1 MASKKIK
8 GITIQYEGDTV
19 KLEEA
24 LKSVESKGRK
34 AKAEMSE
41 VNRALKEAP
50 DSAVLW
56 QQKQELLNKTLES
69 SKDKLKLLEDA
80 QEEIQ
85 RQFDNKSIGEDQYRA
100 FERELERAR
109 AETEKLGAEAE
120 DAGKHVEELSG
131 EAGKASGSLD
141 KMGNTAESS
150 AEGFT
155 VLKGAVAKLA
165 ADGLEKL
172 ASELKNATEQALEFE
187 GSIAKVST
195 IADDTVPIEKM
206 KDDII
211 DLSNETG
218 IAANVIADA
227 TYDAISAGQQT
238 GNAVKFVGDATKLAR
253 AGFADTGDTL
263 DLLTTI
269 LNAYHMEASDTAKVM
284 DVLIQTQNLGKTS
297 VGQLSSAMGKV
308 IPTANAYSVN
318 LEQIAA
324 GYAIMTANGVATS
337 ETTTYINSML
347 NELGKS
353 GTKTSNVLKE
363 ETGKSFKELMDEG
376 NTLADVLTIIKD
388 NADKNSL
395 SFGDLWGSAEAS
407 KAGLVLLGESADAY
421 NETLKKMESS
431 AGATDIAFEKLE
443 TKEYKLEKAQ
453 NQMRNSLIEIG
464 SVALESIVPIAEKAM
479 PYIEN
484 KLLSFN
490 KNLPAIEKT
499 VSDMLP
505 LIKGVGAAY
514 ASWKIASTALK
525 GAEAVKGLATAMK
538 TADGAQK
545 LLNSSMLANP
555 AVAVT
560 AAIVGLTVAIGAL
573 IVTQKEETDIS
584 AEVAEQFRA
593 EQEAADAAREEIKKM
608 KDDFNDR
615 ARDIE
620 NESKRTE
627 DLWKELDSLA
637 DASGRV
643 KDADKKRAEY
653 ILGELNSALG
663 TEYTMTGNQ
672 IENYKTLAS
681 EIDKVIEKK
690 KAQALVDQYMA
701 MNSAMMRQNAEA
713 QANYEKYDSQYSAAR
728 AEMSTAELQY
738 RALAGDDI
746 SAEDYL
752 RQYKAS
758 RAFGKSNDEAWG
770 SDEVAAAAQAYL
782 NAKQATIEAGD
793 LRQNAKQA
801 FDSTIDYMHR
811 LDDAEK
817 AFAEERYDDVKDIL
831 YTEKNAN
838 KEILE
843 DTKSSLDERKEAY
856 KASLEKIYS
865 DIELYSKN
873 WRQKEADAIMQEMGE
888 VVNSARLAGLDA
900 NEAFDE
906 TFRENV
912 QKMLDDGFDITELA
926 KWAKEA
932 GLDVGDVFQEDYTKI
947 VQDQLDKGYNISE
960 LLLWGIASGENVG
973 GLFTDEFTK
982 KYQSQLDSGFDVQGL
997 LQWATEK
1004 GYELGDVF
1012 GSNFSSRYQSYL
1024 NDMLYANNDLINEHS
1039 INSQADYEYWKSQG
1053 YDFHATGGTIGIGQQ
1068 GIVAEA
1074 GPELLQVMNGGI
1086 KITPLSRT
1094 ATNTPV
1100 GAGSGTTINNYNNTV
1115 YATVRGKYDVYGMA
1129 EDMATA
1135 ERRIEQGKGR

>member
-8 GITIQYEGDTV
+8 GITIQYEGDTT
-19 KLEEA
+19 KLETA
-24 LKSVESKGRK
+24 LSSVEKKGRN
-34 AKAEMSE
+34 ARAEMSE

-69 SKDKLKLLEDA
+69 SKEKLKLLEDA
-80 QEEIQ
+80 QEQ
-85 RQFDNKSIGEDQYRA
+85 VTRQFEKGDIGEEQYRA

-109 AETEKLGAEAE
+109 ADTEKLGEQVTDTEKHINKLGGEAE
-120 DAGKHVEELSG
+120 KTSG
-131 EAGKASGSLD
+131 DLD

-150 AEGFT
+150 SEGFT
-155 VLKGAVAKLA
+155 VLKGAVAQLA
-165 ADGLEKL
+165 ADGFEKL
-172 ASELKNATEQALEFE
+172 MTSAKEAWEEIDEGYDTIIKKTGATDAQLEEMQRTADKVFTSMSVEMSDTGAAVGEINTRFAATGDELESLTAYFLKYAEVNDTQVAGSVRNVAGIMKAFQEDTKNTGRVLDTLTDVGQRTGKDLSSLESEL
-187 GSIAKVST
+187 
-195 IADDTVPIEKM
+195 
-206 KDDII
+206 
-211 DLSNETG
+211 LSNS
-218 IAANVIADA
+218 A
-227 TYDAISAGQQT
+227 T
-238 GNAVKFVGDATKLAR
+238 
-253 AGFADTGDTL
+253 
-263 DLLTTI
+263 
-269 LNAYHMEASDTAKVM
+269 
-284 DVLIQTQNLGKTS
+284 
-297 VGQLSSAMGKV
+297 
-308 IPTANAYSVN
+308 
-318 LEQIAA
+318 
-324 GYAIMTANGVATS
+324 
-337 ETTTYINSML
+337 
-347 NELGKS
+347 
-353 GTKTSNVLKE
+353 
-363 ETGKSFKELMDEG
+363 FKELGLDIRQSAELLGQFEANGIDTSTALAGLKKAQQEATAEGKTMTDALGDTMERIKGAKDETEALQIATDLFG
-376 NTLADVLTIIKD
+376 KKGAAPMTQAIREQRFSLDDLTAGYTDMRNVVNDTYEATQDAPDKAKVALNNLKLELAQLGEAVLPKVEKFVSKGVDDLPKIIK
-388 NADKNSL
+388 
-395 SFGDLWGSAEAS
+395 FGE
-407 KAGLVLLGESADAY
+407 E
-421 NETLKKMESS
+421 
-431 AGATDIAFEKLE
+431 
-443 TKEYKLEKAQ
+443 
-453 NQMRNSLIEIG
+453 
-464 SVALESIVPIAEKAM
+464 
-479 PYIEN
+479 
-484 KLLSFN
+484 
-490 KNLPAIEKT
+490 
-499 VSDMLP
+499 MLP

-525 GAEAVKGLATAMK
+525 GAEAVKGLATAMN
-538 TADGAQK
+538 TAEGATK
-545 LLNSSMLANP
+545 LLNTTMLANP

-573 IVTQKEETDIS
+573 VVAQKEETDIS

-637 DASGRV
+637 DASGKV
-643 KDADKKRAEY
+643 KEADKKRAEY

-728 AEMSTAELQY
+728 AEMSTAEQQY

-793 LRQNAKQA
+793 LRQDAMQA
-801 FDSTIDYMHR
+801 FNSTIDYMHR

-873 WRQKEADAIMQEMGE
+873 WRQKEANAIMQEMGE

-960 LLLWGIASGENVG
+960 LLLWGIASGEDVG

-982 KYQSQLDSGFDVQGL
+982 KYQAQLDSGFDIQAL
-997 LQWATEK
+997 LQWAIEK

-1012 GSNFSSRYQSYL
+1012 GYNFKSRYQEYL
-1024 NDMLYANNDLINEHS
+1024 EDLYWASDPINKHS
-1039 INSQADYEYWKSQG
+1039 INSPGDVEVAMREKW
-1053 YDFHATGGTIGIGQQ
+1053 FTNNATGTFMNIGQQ

-1074 GPELLQVMNGGI
+1074 GPELLQVMNGGV
-1086 KITPLSRT
+1086 KVTPLNRT

-1100 GAGSGTTINNYNNTV
+1100 GAGGDTIINNYYNSV
-1115 YATVRGKYDVYGMA
+1115 QATVGSRYDVYKMA
-1129 EDMATA
+1129 EDLDTA
-1135 ERRIEQGKGR
+1135 ERRVKQGRGR

>member
-131 EAGKASGSLD
+131 EAGKASGNLD

-155 VLKGAVAKLA
+155 VLKGAVAQLA
-165 ADGLEKL
+165 ADGFEKL
-172 ASELKNATEQALEFE
+172 MSSAKEAWEEIDEGYDTIIKKTGATGQSLEELQSVADSVFGALPVEMSDTGAAVGEINTRFAATGDELESLTEYFLKYAEVNDTEVAGSVRNVSGIMKAFQEDTKNTGKVLDTLTDVGQRTGKDLNSLESEL
-187 GSIAKVST
+187 
-195 IADDTVPIEKM
+195 
-206 KDDII
+206 
-211 DLSNETG
+211 LSNS
-218 IAANVIADA
+218 A
-227 TYDAISAGQQT
+227 T
-238 GNAVKFVGDATKLAR
+238 
-253 AGFADTGDTL
+253 
-263 DLLTTI
+263 
-269 LNAYHMEASDTAKVM
+269 
-284 DVLIQTQNLGKTS
+284 
-297 VGQLSSAMGKV
+297 
-308 IPTANAYSVN
+308 
-318 LEQIAA
+318 
-324 GYAIMTANGVATS
+324 
-337 ETTTYINSML
+337 
-347 NELGKS
+347 
-353 GTKTSNVLKE
+353 
-363 ETGKSFKELMDEG
+363 FKELGLDIRQSAELLGQFEANGIDTSTAIKGLQKAQQEATADGKTMTEALGETIDRIKGAKDETDALQIATDLFG
-376 NTLADVLTIIKD
+376 KKGAAAMTQAIREQRFSLDDLTAGYDDMRDVVSETFEATQDAPDKAKVALNNLKLELAQLGEAVLPKVEKIVSKGVDDLPKIIK
-388 NADKNSL
+388 
-395 SFGDLWGSAEAS
+395 FGE
-407 KAGLVLLGESADAY
+407 E
-421 NETLKKMESS
+421 
-431 AGATDIAFEKLE
+431 
-443 TKEYKLEKAQ
+443 
-453 NQMRNSLIEIG
+453 
-464 SVALESIVPIAEKAM
+464 
-479 PYIEN
+479 
-484 KLLSFN
+484 
-490 KNLPAIEKT
+490 
-499 VSDMLP
+499 MLP

-637 DASGRV
+637 DASGKV

-713 QANYEKYDSQYSAAR
+713 QANYEKYDSQYTAAR
-728 AEMSTAELQY
+728 TAETEAERNFRRVTQNW
-738 RALAGDDI
+738 DI
-746 SAEDYL
+746 TAQEYLDAYDWGVGTKEGAE
-752 RQYKAS
+752 
-758 RAFGKSNDEAWG
+758 
-770 SDEVAAAAQAYL
+770 AAQQWL
-782 NAKQATIEAGD
+782 DAKQTTMDVGD

-843 DTKSSLDERKEAY
+843 DTKNSIDKREEAY
-856 KASLEKIYS
+856 KALLKKTYS
-865 DIELYSKN
+865 DIELYSKD
-873 WRQKEADAIMQEMGE
+873 WRQKEADAIMQEMKE
-888 VVNSARLAGLDA
+888 SVNAAQLIGVDA
-900 NEAFDE
+900 SEAFDD
-906 TFRENV
+906 TFRGTV
-912 QKMLDDGFDITELA
+912 QKMLDRDEPFNIDKLC
-926 KWAKEA
+926 KWARES
-932 GLDVGDVFQEDYTKI
+932 GLEVGEVFQEDYTKV
-947 VQDQLDKGYNISE
+947 VQNQLDAGYDITE
-960 LLLWGIASGENVG
+960 LLLWGIASGEDVG

-982 KYQSQLDSGFDVQGL
+982 KYQSQLDSGFDVQSL
-997 LQWATEK
+997 LQWASEK

-1012 GSNFSSRYQSYL
+1012 GSNFSLRYQSYL
-1024 NDMLYANNDLINEHS
+1024 NDMLYKNNDLINENS
-1039 INSQADYEYWKSQG
+1039 INSEWDAYLQG
-1053 YDFHATGGTIGIGQQ
+1053 KGSRAYAPAHATGGTIGIGQQ

-1115 YATVRGKYDVYGMA
+1115 YATVRDKYDVYGMA

>member
-56 QQKQELLNKTLES
+56 QQKQELLNKALDS

-109 AETEKLGAEAE
+109 AETEKLGTEAE

-131 EAGKASGSLD
+131 EAGKASGNLD
-141 KMGNTAESS
+141 KMGNTAEGS

-165 ADGLEKL
+165 ADGFEKL
-172 ASELKNATEQALEFE
+172 MSSAKEAWEEIDEGYDTIIKKTGATGQSLEELQSVADSVFGALPVEMSDTGAAVGEINTRFAATGEELESLTAYFLKYAEVNDTQVAGSVRNVSGIMKAFQEDTKNTGRVLDTLTDIGQKTGKDLSSLESEL
-187 GSIAKVST
+187 
-195 IADDTVPIEKM
+195 
-206 KDDII
+206 
-211 DLSNETG
+211 LSNS
-218 IAANVIADA
+218 A
-227 TYDAISAGQQT
+227 T
-238 GNAVKFVGDATKLAR
+238 
-253 AGFADTGDTL
+253 
-263 DLLTTI
+263 
-269 LNAYHMEASDTAKVM
+269 
-284 DVLIQTQNLGKTS
+284 
-297 VGQLSSAMGKV
+297 
-308 IPTANAYSVN
+308 
-318 LEQIAA
+318 
-324 GYAIMTANGVATS
+324 
-337 ETTTYINSML
+337 
-347 NELGKS
+347 
-353 GTKTSNVLKE
+353 
-363 ETGKSFKELMDEG
+363 FKELGLDIRQSAELLGQFEANGIDTSTAIKGLQKAQQEATADGKTMAEVLGETIERIKGAKDETDALQIATDLFG
-376 NTLADVLTIIKD
+376 KKGAAAMTQAIREQRFSLDDLTAGYDDMRDVVSETFEATQDAPDKAKVALNNLKLELAQLGEAVLPKVEKIVSKGVDDLPKIIK
-388 NADKNSL
+388 
-395 SFGDLWGSAEAS
+395 FGE
-407 KAGLVLLGESADAY
+407 E
-421 NETLKKMESS
+421 
-431 AGATDIAFEKLE
+431 
-443 TKEYKLEKAQ
+443 
-453 NQMRNSLIEIG
+453 
-464 SVALESIVPIAEKAM
+464 
-479 PYIEN
+479 
-484 KLLSFN
+484 
-490 KNLPAIEKT
+490 
-499 VSDMLP
+499 MLP

-573 IVTQKEETDIS
+573 IVAQKEETDIS

-713 QANYEKYDSQYSAAR
+713 QANYEKYDNEYTAAR
-728 AEMSTAELQY
+728 TAGTEAERNFRRVTQNWDITAQEYLDAY
-738 RALAGDDI
+738 DWGAGTKEG
-746 SAEDYL
+746 AE
-752 RQYKAS
+752 
-758 RAFGKSNDEAWG
+758 
-770 SDEVAAAAQAYL
+770 AAQQWL
-782 NAKQATIEAGD
+782 DAKQTKMDVGN
-793 LRQNAKQA
+793 LRQNWKQA

-873 WRQKEADAIMQEMGE
+873 WRQKEANAIMQEMGE

-960 LLLWGIASGENVG
+960 LLLWGIASGEDVG

-982 KYQSQLDSGFDVQGL
+982 KYQSQLDSGFDIQGL

-1012 GSNFSSRYQSYL
+1012 GYNFKARYSEYL
-1024 NDMLYANNDLINEHS
+1024 EDLYWESDPINKHS

-1115 YATVRGKYDVYGMA
+1115 YATVRDKYDVYGMA
-1129 EDMATA
+1129 EDMATQ

>member
-56 QQKQELLNKTLES
+56 QQKQELLNKALES

-109 AETEKLGAEAE
+109 AETEKLGTEAE

-131 EAGKASGSLD
+131 EAGKASGNLD
-141 KMGNTAESS
+141 KMGNTAEGS

-155 VLKGAVAKLA
+155 VLKGAVAQLA
-165 ADGLEKL
+165 ADGFEKL
-172 ASELKNATEQALEFE
+172 MSSAKEAWEEIDEGYDTIIKKTGATGQSLEELQSVADSVFGALPVEMSDTGAAVGEINTRFAATGDELESLTAYFLKYAEVNDTQVAGSVRNVSGIMKAFQEDTKNTGRVLDTLTDVGQRTGKDLSSLESEL
-187 GSIAKVST
+187 
-195 IADDTVPIEKM
+195 
-206 KDDII
+206 
-211 DLSNETG
+211 LSNS
-218 IAANVIADA
+218 A
-227 TYDAISAGQQT
+227 T
-238 GNAVKFVGDATKLAR
+238 
-253 AGFADTGDTL
+253 
-263 DLLTTI
+263 
-269 LNAYHMEASDTAKVM
+269 
-284 DVLIQTQNLGKTS
+284 
-297 VGQLSSAMGKV
+297 
-308 IPTANAYSVN
+308 
-318 LEQIAA
+318 
-324 GYAIMTANGVATS
+324 
-337 ETTTYINSML
+337 
-347 NELGKS
+347 
-353 GTKTSNVLKE
+353 
-363 ETGKSFKELMDEG
+363 FKELGLDIRQSAELLGQFEANGIDTSTAIKGLQKAQQEATADGKTMAEALGETIERIKGAKDETDALQIATDLFG
-376 NTLADVLTIIKD
+376 KKGAAAMTQAIREQRFSLDDLTAGYDDMRDVVSETFEATQDAPDKAKVALNNLKLELAQLGEAVLPKVEKIVSKGVDDLPKIIK
-388 NADKNSL
+388 
-395 SFGDLWGSAEAS
+395 FGE
-407 KAGLVLLGESADAY
+407 E
-421 NETLKKMESS
+421 
-431 AGATDIAFEKLE
+431 
-443 TKEYKLEKAQ
+443 
-453 NQMRNSLIEIG
+453 
-464 SVALESIVPIAEKAM
+464 
-479 PYIEN
+479 
-484 KLLSFN
+484 
-490 KNLPAIEKT
+490 
-499 VSDMLP
+499 MLP

-653 ILGELNSALG
+653 ILGELNGALG

-713 QANYEKYDSQYSAAR
+713 QANYEKYDSQYTAAR
-728 AEMSTAELQY
+728 TAETEAERNFRRVTQNW
-738 RALAGDDI
+738 DI
-746 SAEDYL
+746 TAQEYLDAYDWGVGTKEGAE
-752 RQYKAS
+752 
-758 RAFGKSNDEAWG
+758 
-770 SDEVAAAAQAYL
+770 AAQQWL
-782 NAKQATIEAGD
+782 DAKQATMEAGD

-960 LLLWGIASGENVG
+960 LLLWGIASGEDVG

-982 KYQSQLDSGFDVQGL
+982 KYQSQLDSGFDILGL
-997 LQWATEK
+997 LQWATDK

-1012 GSNFSSRYQSYL
+1012 GYNFKARYSEYL
-1024 NDMLYANNDLINEHS
+1024 EDLYWESDPINKHS

-1115 YATVRGKYDVYGMA
+1115 YATVRDKYDVYGMA

>member
-19 KLEEA
+19 KLEKA
-24 LKSVESKGRK
+24 LANVESGGRK

-56 QQKQELLNKTLES
+56 QQKQELLNKALDS

-80 QEEIQ
+80 QEEVT
-85 RQFDNKSIGEDQYRA
+85 RQFEKGDIGEEQYRA
-100 FERELERAR
+100 FERELEKAR
-109 AETEKLGAEAE
+109 AETEKLGDQAE
-120 DAGKHVEELSG
+120 DASKRIDELGG
-131 EAGKASGSLD
+131 EAGKTSGDLD

-155 VLKGAVAKLA
+155 VLKGAVAQLA
-165 ADGLEKL
+165 ADGFEKL
-172 ASELKNATEQALEFE
+172 MSSAKEAWEEIDEGYDTIIKKTGATGQSLEELQSVADSVFGALPVEMSDTGAAVGEINTRFAATGDELESLTAYFLKYAEVNDTQVAGSVRNVSGIMKAFQEDTKNTGKVLDTLTDVGQRTGKDLSSLESEL
-187 GSIAKVST
+187 
-195 IADDTVPIEKM
+195 
-206 KDDII
+206 
-211 DLSNETG
+211 LSNS
-218 IAANVIADA
+218 A
-227 TYDAISAGQQT
+227 T
-238 GNAVKFVGDATKLAR
+238 
-253 AGFADTGDTL
+253 
-263 DLLTTI
+263 
-269 LNAYHMEASDTAKVM
+269 
-284 DVLIQTQNLGKTS
+284 
-297 VGQLSSAMGKV
+297 
-308 IPTANAYSVN
+308 
-318 LEQIAA
+318 
-324 GYAIMTANGVATS
+324 
-337 ETTTYINSML
+337 
-347 NELGKS
+347 
-353 GTKTSNVLKE
+353 
-363 ETGKSFKELMDEG
+363 FKELGLDIRQSAELLGQFEANGIDTSTAIKGLQKAQQEATADGKAMTEALGETIERIKGAKDETDALQIATDLFG
-376 NTLADVLTIIKD
+376 KKGAAAMTQAIREQRFSLDDLTAGYDDMRDVVSDTFEATQDAPDKAKVALNNLKLELAQLGEAVLPKVEKIVSKGVDDLPKIIK
-388 NADKNSL
+388 
-395 SFGDLWGSAEAS
+395 FGE
-407 KAGLVLLGESADAY
+407 E
-421 NETLKKMESS
+421 
-431 AGATDIAFEKLE
+431 
-443 TKEYKLEKAQ
+443 
-453 NQMRNSLIEIG
+453 
-464 SVALESIVPIAEKAM
+464 
-479 PYIEN
+479 
-484 KLLSFN
+484 
-490 KNLPAIEKT
+490 
-499 VSDMLP
+499 MLP

-713 QANYEKYDSQYSAAR
+713 QANYEKYDSQYTAAR
-728 AEMSTAELQY
+728 TAETEAERNFRRVTQNW
-738 RALAGDDI
+738 DI
-746 SAEDYL
+746 TAQEYLDAYDWGVGTKEGAE
-752 RQYKAS
+752 
-758 RAFGKSNDEAWG
+758 
-770 SDEVAAAAQAYL
+770 AAQQWL
-782 NAKQATIEAGD
+782 DAKQATIEAGD

-817 AFAEERYDDVKDIL
+817 AFAEERYDDVRDIL

-843 DTKSSLDERKEAY
+843 DTKSSLDDRKEAY

-873 WRQKEADAIMQEMGE
+873 WRQEEADAIMQEMGE

-912 QKMLDDGFDITELA
+912 QKMLDDDFDITELA

-960 LLLWGIASGENVG
+960 LLLWGIASGEDVG

-982 KYQSQLDSGFDVQGL
+982 KYQLQLDSGFDVQGL
-997 LQWATEK
+997 LQWAIEK

-1012 GSNFSSRYQSYL
+1012 GYNFKARYSEYL
-1024 NDMLYANNDLINEHS
+1024 EDLYWESDPINKHS

-1115 YATVRGKYDVYGMA
+1115 YATVRDKYDVYGMA

>member
-8 GITIQYEGDTV
+8 GITIQYEGDTT
-19 KLEEA
+19 KLETA
-24 LKSVESKGRK
+24 LSSVEKKGRN
-34 AKAEMSE
+34 ARAEMSE

-69 SKDKLKLLEDA
+69 SKEKLKLLEDA
-80 QEEIQ
+80 QEQ
-85 RQFDNKSIGEDQYRA
+85 VTRQFEKGDIGEEQYRA
-100 FERELERAR
+100 FERELEKVR
-109 AETEKLGAEAE
+109 AETEKLGDQAE
-120 DAGKHVEELSG
+120 DASKRIDELGG
-131 EAGKASGSLD
+131 EAGKTSGDLD

-155 VLKGAVAKLA
+155 VLKGAVAQLA
-165 ADGLEKL
+165 ADGFEKL
-172 ASELKNATEQALEFE
+172 MSSAKEAWEEIDEGYDTIIKKTGATGQSLEELQSVADSVFGALPVEMSDTGTAVGEINTRFAATGDELESLTAYFLKYAEVNDTQVAGSVRNVAGIMKAFQEDTKNTTSVLDVFTDVGQRTGKDLNSLESEL
-187 GSIAKVST
+187 
-195 IADDTVPIEKM
+195 
-206 KDDII
+206 
-211 DLSNETG
+211 LSNS
-218 IAANVIADA
+218 A
-227 TYDAISAGQQT
+227 T
-238 GNAVKFVGDATKLAR
+238 
-253 AGFADTGDTL
+253 
-263 DLLTTI
+263 
-269 LNAYHMEASDTAKVM
+269 
-284 DVLIQTQNLGKTS
+284 
-297 VGQLSSAMGKV
+297 
-308 IPTANAYSVN
+308 
-318 LEQIAA
+318 
-324 GYAIMTANGVATS
+324 
-337 ETTTYINSML
+337 
-347 NELGKS
+347 
-353 GTKTSNVLKE
+353 
-363 ETGKSFKELMDEG
+363 FKELGLDIRQSAELLGQFEANGIDTSTALAGLKKAQQEATAEGKTMTDALGDTMERIKGAKDETEALQIATDLFG
-376 NTLADVLTIIKD
+376 KKGAAPMTQAIREQRFSLDDLTAGYTDMRNVVNDTYEATQDAPDKAKVALNNLKLELAQLGEAVLPKVEKFVSKGVDDLPKIIK
-388 NADKNSL
+388 
-395 SFGDLWGSAEAS
+395 FGE
-407 KAGLVLLGESADAY
+407 E
-421 NETLKKMESS
+421 
-431 AGATDIAFEKLE
+431 
-443 TKEYKLEKAQ
+443 
-453 NQMRNSLIEIG
+453 
-464 SVALESIVPIAEKAM
+464 
-479 PYIEN
+479 
-484 KLLSFN
+484 
-490 KNLPAIEKT
+490 
-499 VSDMLP
+499 MLP

-525 GAEAVKGLATAMK
+525 GAEAVKGLATAMN
-538 TADGAQK
+538 TAEGATK
-545 LLNSSMLANP
+545 LLNTTMLANP

-573 IVTQKEETDIS
+573 VVAQKEETDIS

-637 DASGRV
+637 DASGKV
-643 KDADKKRAEY
+643 KEADKKRAEY

-713 QANYEKYDSQYSAAR
+713 QARYEKFDAQLVTAR
-728 AEMSTAELQY
+728 VDMDTAEQQF
-738 RALAGDDI
+738 RALAGDEI
-746 SAEDYL
+746 TAEEYL
-752 RQYKAS
+752 SQYKDS
-758 RAFGKSNDEAWG
+758 RAFGKSNSEMWGTDE
-770 SDEVAAAAQAYL
+770 AAAAAKAYL
-782 NAKQATIEAGD
+782 DAKQAVMENSQYRSEA
-793 LRQNAKQA
+793 LQA
-801 FDSTIDYMHR
+801 FNSTIDYMHR

-873 WRQKEADAIMQEMGE
+873 WRQKEANAIMQEMGE

-960 LLLWGIASGENVG
+960 LLLWGIASGEDVG

-982 KYQSQLDSGFDVQGL
+982 KYQAQLDSGFDIQAL
-997 LQWATEK
+997 LQWAIEK

-1012 GSNFSSRYQSYL
+1012 GYNFKSRYQEYL
-1024 NDMLYANNDLINEHS
+1024 EDLYWASDPINKHS
-1039 INSQADYEYWKSQG
+1039 INSPGDVEVAMREKW
-1053 YDFHATGGTIGIGQQ
+1053 FTNNATGTFMNIGQQ

-1074 GPELLQVMNGGI
+1074 GPELLQVMNGGV
-1086 KITPLSRT
+1086 KVTPLTRT
-1094 ATNTPV
+1094 TTNTPV
-1100 GAGSGTTINNYNNTV
+1100 GAGGDTIINHYNNYV
-1115 YATVRGKYDVYGMA
+1115 SATVSNDYDVDRLA
-1129 EDMATA
+1129 QRLATA
-1135 ERRIEQGKGR
+1135 EKRENIGKGR

>member
-56 QQKQELLNKTLES
+56 QQKQELLNKALDS

-131 EAGKASGSLD
+131 EAGKASGNLD
-141 KMGNTAESS
+141 KMGNTAEGS

-155 VLKGAVAKLA
+155 VLKGAVAQLA
-165 ADGLEKL
+165 ADGFEKL
-172 ASELKNATEQALEFE
+172 MSSTKEAWEEIDEGYDTIIKKTGATGQSLEELQSVADSVFGALPVEMSDTGAAVGEINTRFAATGDELESLTAYFLKYAEVNDTQVAGSVRNVSGIMKAFQEDTKNTGRVLDTLTDVGQRTGKDLSSLESEL
-187 GSIAKVST
+187 
-195 IADDTVPIEKM
+195 
-206 KDDII
+206 
-211 DLSNETG
+211 LSNS
-218 IAANVIADA
+218 A
-227 TYDAISAGQQT
+227 T
-238 GNAVKFVGDATKLAR
+238 
-253 AGFADTGDTL
+253 
-263 DLLTTI
+263 
-269 LNAYHMEASDTAKVM
+269 
-284 DVLIQTQNLGKTS
+284 
-297 VGQLSSAMGKV
+297 
-308 IPTANAYSVN
+308 
-318 LEQIAA
+318 
-324 GYAIMTANGVATS
+324 
-337 ETTTYINSML
+337 
-347 NELGKS
+347 
-353 GTKTSNVLKE
+353 
-363 ETGKSFKELMDEG
+363 FKELGLDIRQSAELLGQFEANGIDTSTAIKGLQKAQQEATADGKSMTEALGETIERIKGAKDETDALQIATDLFG
-376 NTLADVLTIIKD
+376 KKGAAAMTQAIREQRFSLDDLTAGYDDMRDVVSETFEATQDAPDKAKVALNNLKLELAQLGEAVLPKVEKIVSKGVDDLPKIIK
-388 NADKNSL
+388 
-395 SFGDLWGSAEAS
+395 FGE
-407 KAGLVLLGESADAY
+407 
-421 NETLKKMESS
+421 
-431 AGATDIAFEKLE
+431 
-443 TKEYKLEKAQ
+443 
-453 NQMRNSLIEIG
+453 EI
-464 SVALESIVPIAEKAM
+464 
-479 PYIEN
+479 
-484 KLLSFN
+484 
-490 KNLPAIEKT
+490 
-499 VSDMLP
+499 LP

-573 IVTQKEETDIS
+573 VVAQKEETDIS

-627 DLWKELDSLA
+627 GLWKELDSLA

-728 AEMSTAELQY
+728 AEMSTAEQQY

-752 RQYKAS
+752 TQYKAS

-793 LRQNAKQA
+793 LRQNAMQA

-960 LLLWGIASGENVG
+960 LLLWGIASGEDVG

-982 KYQSQLDSGFDVQGL
+982 KYQSQLDSGFDIQGL

-1039 INSQADYEYWKSQG
+1039 INSQWDYEYWKNQG

>member
-19 KLEEA
+19 KLEKA
-24 LKSVESKGRK
+24 LANVESGGRK

-56 QQKQELLNKTLES
+56 QQKQELLNKALDS

-80 QEEIQ
+80 QEEVT
-85 RQFDNKSIGEDQYRA
+85 RQFEKGDIGEEQYRA
-100 FERELERAR
+100 FERELEKAR
-109 AETEKLGAEAE
+109 AETEKLGDQAE
-120 DAGKHVEELSG
+120 DASKHIDELGG
-131 EAGKASGSLD
+131 EAGKTSGDLD

-155 VLKGAVAKLA
+155 VLKGAVAQLA
-165 ADGLEKL
+165 ADGFEKL
-172 ASELKNATEQALEFE
+172 MSSAKEAWEEIDEGYDTIIKKTGATGQSLEELQSVADSVFGALPVEMSDTGAAVGEINTRFAATGDELESLTAYFLKYAEVNDTQVAGSVRNVSGIMKAFQEDTKNTGKVLDTLTDVGQRTGKDLSSLESEL
-187 GSIAKVST
+187 
-195 IADDTVPIEKM
+195 
-206 KDDII
+206 
-211 DLSNETG
+211 LSNS
-218 IAANVIADA
+218 A
-227 TYDAISAGQQT
+227 T
-238 GNAVKFVGDATKLAR
+238 
-253 AGFADTGDTL
+253 
-263 DLLTTI
+263 
-269 LNAYHMEASDTAKVM
+269 
-284 DVLIQTQNLGKTS
+284 
-297 VGQLSSAMGKV
+297 
-308 IPTANAYSVN
+308 
-318 LEQIAA
+318 
-324 GYAIMTANGVATS
+324 
-337 ETTTYINSML
+337 
-347 NELGKS
+347 
-353 GTKTSNVLKE
+353 
-363 ETGKSFKELMDEG
+363 FKELGLD
-376 NTLADVLTIIKD
+376 IRQ
-388 NADKNSL
+388 
-395 SFGDLWGSAEAS
+395 SAELLGQFEANGIDTS
-407 KAGLVLLGESADAY
+407 TALAGLKKAQQEATADGKSMTEALGETIERIKGAKDETDA
-421 NETLKKMESS
+421 LQI
-431 AGATDIAFEKLE
+431 ATDLFGKKGAAAMTQAIREQRFSLDDLTAGYDDMRDVVSETFEATQDAPDKAKVALNNLKLELAQLGEAVLPKIEKLVSKGVE
-443 TKEYKLEKAQ
+443 
-453 NQMRNSLIEIG
+453 
-464 SVALESIVPIAEKAM
+464 
-479 PYIEN
+479 
-484 KLLSFN
+484 
-490 KNLPAIEKT
+490 NLPKIEKT

-505 LIKGVGAAY
+505 LIKGVGTAY

-637 DASGRV
+637 DVSGRV

-713 QANYEKYDSQYSAAR
+713 QANFEKYDSEYTAAR
-728 AEMSTAELQY
+728 TAETEAERNFRRVTQNWDITAQEYLDAY
-738 RALAGDDI
+738 DWGAGTKEG
-746 SAEDYL
+746 AE
-752 RQYKAS
+752 
-758 RAFGKSNDEAWG
+758 
-770 SDEVAAAAQAYL
+770 AAQQWL
-782 NAKQATIEAGD
+782 DAKQATMEAGD

-947 VQDQLDKGYNISE
+947 VQDQLDAGYDITE
-960 LLLWGIASGENVG
+960 LLLWGIASGEDVG

-982 KYQSQLDSGFDVQGL
+982 KYQSQLDSGFDIQGL

-1012 GSNFSSRYQSYL
+1012 GYNFKARYSDYL
-1024 NDMLYANNDLINEHS
+1024 EDLYWESDPINKHS

-1115 YATVRGKYDVYGMA
+1115 YATVRDKYDVYGMA

>member
-19 KLEEA
+19 KLEKA
-24 LKSVESKGRK
+24 LANVESGGRK

-56 QQKQELLNKTLES
+56 QQKQELLNKALDS

-80 QEEIQ
+80 QEEVT
-85 RQFDNKSIGEDQYRA
+85 RQFEKGDIGEEQYRA
-100 FERELERAR
+100 FERELEKAR
-109 AETEKLGAEAE
+109 AETEKLGDQAE
-120 DAGKHVEELSG
+120 DASKRIDELGG
-131 EAGKASGSLD
+131 EAGKTSGDLD

-155 VLKGAVAKLA
+155 VLKGAVAQLA
-165 ADGLEKL
+165 ADGFEKL
-172 ASELKNATEQALEFE
+172 MSSAKEAWEEIDEGYDTIIKKTGATGQSLEELQSVADSVFGALPVEMSDTGAAVGEINTRFAATGDELESLTAYFLKYAEVNDTQVAGSVRNVSGIMKAFQEDTKNTGKVLDTLTDVGQRTGKDLSSLESEL
-187 GSIAKVST
+187 
-195 IADDTVPIEKM
+195 
-206 KDDII
+206 
-211 DLSNETG
+211 LSNS
-218 IAANVIADA
+218 A
-227 TYDAISAGQQT
+227 T
-238 GNAVKFVGDATKLAR
+238 
-253 AGFADTGDTL
+253 
-263 DLLTTI
+263 
-269 LNAYHMEASDTAKVM
+269 
-284 DVLIQTQNLGKTS
+284 
-297 VGQLSSAMGKV
+297 
-308 IPTANAYSVN
+308 
-318 LEQIAA
+318 
-324 GYAIMTANGVATS
+324 
-337 ETTTYINSML
+337 
-347 NELGKS
+347 
-353 GTKTSNVLKE
+353 
-363 ETGKSFKELMDEG
+363 FKELGLDIRQSAELLGQFEANGIDTSTAIKGLQKAQQEATADGKSMTEALGETIERIKGAKDETDALQIATDLFG
-376 NTLADVLTIIKD
+376 KKGAAAMTQAIREQRFSLDDLTEGYDDMRDVVSETFEATQDAPDKAKVALNNLKLELAQLGEAVLPKVEKIVSKGVDDLPKIIK
-388 NADKNSL
+388 
-395 SFGDLWGSAEAS
+395 FGE
-407 KAGLVLLGESADAY
+407 E
-421 NETLKKMESS
+421 
-431 AGATDIAFEKLE
+431 
-443 TKEYKLEKAQ
+443 
-453 NQMRNSLIEIG
+453 
-464 SVALESIVPIAEKAM
+464 
-479 PYIEN
+479 
-484 KLLSFN
+484 
-490 KNLPAIEKT
+490 
-499 VSDMLP
+499 MLP

-525 GAEAVKGLATAMK
+525 GAEAVKGLATAMN
-538 TADGAQK
+538 TAEGATK
-545 LLNSSMLANP
+545 LLNTTMLANP

-573 IVTQKEETDIS
+573 VVAQKEETDIS

-663 TEYTMTGNQ
+663 TEYTMTDNQ

-713 QANYEKYDSQYSAAR
+713 QANYEKYNSQYSAAR
-728 AEMSTAELQY
+728 AEMSTAEQQY

-960 LLLWGIASGENVG
+960 LLLWGIASGEDVG

-982 KYQSQLDSGFDVQGL
+982 KYQSQLDSGFDIQGL

-1012 GSNFSSRYQSYL
+1012 GYNFKARYSEYL
-1024 NDMLYANNDLINEHS
+1024 EDLYWESDPINKHS

-1115 YATVRGKYDVYGMA
+1115 YATVRDKYDVYGMA
-1129 EDMATA
+1129 EDMATQ

>member
-56 QQKQELLNKTLES
+56 QQKQELLNKALDS
-69 SKDKLKLLEDA
+69 SKDKLKLLEDV

-109 AETEKLGAEAE
+109 AETEKLGTEAE

-131 EAGKASGSLD
+131 EAGKASGNLD
-141 KMGNTAESS
+141 KMGNTAEGS

-155 VLKGAVAKLA
+155 VLKGAVAQLA
-165 ADGLEKL
+165 ADGFEKL
-172 ASELKNATEQALEFE
+172 MSSAKEAWEEIDEGYDTIIKKTGATGQSLEELQSVADSVFGALPVEMSDTGAAVGEINTRFAATGDELESLTAYFLKYAEVNDTQVAGSVRNVSGIMKAFQEDTKNTGRVLDTLTDVGQRTGKDLSSLESEL
-187 GSIAKVST
+187 
-195 IADDTVPIEKM
+195 
-206 KDDII
+206 
-211 DLSNETG
+211 LSNS
-218 IAANVIADA
+218 A
-227 TYDAISAGQQT
+227 T
-238 GNAVKFVGDATKLAR
+238 
-253 AGFADTGDTL
+253 
-263 DLLTTI
+263 
-269 LNAYHMEASDTAKVM
+269 
-284 DVLIQTQNLGKTS
+284 
-297 VGQLSSAMGKV
+297 
-308 IPTANAYSVN
+308 
-318 LEQIAA
+318 
-324 GYAIMTANGVATS
+324 
-337 ETTTYINSML
+337 
-347 NELGKS
+347 
-353 GTKTSNVLKE
+353 
-363 ETGKSFKELMDEG
+363 FKELGLDIRQSAELLGQFEANGIDTSTAIKGLQKAQQEATADGKTMTEALGETIERIKGAKDETDALQIATDLFG
-376 NTLADVLTIIKD
+376 KKGAAAMTQAIREQRFSLDDLTAGYDDMRDVVSETFEATQHAPDKAKVALNNLKLELAQLGEAVLPKVEKIVSKGVDDLPKIIK
-388 NADKNSL
+388 
-395 SFGDLWGSAEAS
+395 FGE
-407 KAGLVLLGESADAY
+407 E
-421 NETLKKMESS
+421 
-431 AGATDIAFEKLE
+431 
-443 TKEYKLEKAQ
+443 
-453 NQMRNSLIEIG
+453 
-464 SVALESIVPIAEKAM
+464 
-479 PYIEN
+479 
-484 KLLSFN
+484 
-490 KNLPAIEKT
+490 
-499 VSDMLP
+499 MLP

-525 GAEAVKGLATAMK
+525 GAEAVKGLATAMH
-538 TADGAQK
+538 TAEGATK
-545 LLNSSMLANP
+545 LLNTTMLANP

-637 DASGRV
+637 DASGKV

-713 QANYEKYDSQYSAAR
+713 QANFEKYDSQYTAAR
-728 AEMSTAELQY
+728 TAETEAERNFRRVTQNW
-738 RALAGDDI
+738 DI
-746 SAEDYL
+746 TAQEYLDAYDWGVGTKEGAE
-752 RQYKAS
+752 
-758 RAFGKSNDEAWG
+758 
-770 SDEVAAAAQAYL
+770 AAQQWL
-782 NAKQATIEAGD
+782 DAKQTTMDVGD

-817 AFAEERYDDVKDIL
+817 AFAEERYDDVRDIL

-873 WRQKEADAIMQEMGE
+873 WRQKEANAIMQEMGE

-960 LLLWGIASGENVG
+960 LLLWGIASGEDVG

-982 KYQSQLDSGFDVQGL
+982 KYQSQLDSGFDIQGL

-1012 GSNFSSRYQSYL
+1012 GYNFKARYSEYL
-1024 NDMLYANNDLINEHS
+1024 EDLYWESDPINKHS
-1039 INSQADYEYWKSQG
+1039 INSQWDYEYWKNQG

>member
-8 GITIQYEGDTV
+8 GITIQYEGDTT
-19 KLEEA
+19 KLETA
-24 LKSVESKGRK
+24 LSSVEKKGRN
-34 AKAEMSE
+34 ARAEMSE

-69 SKDKLKLLEDA
+69 SKEKLKLLEDA
-80 QEEIQ
+80 QEQ
-85 RQFDNKSIGEDQYRA
+85 VTRQFEKGDIGEEQYRA

-109 AETEKLGAEAE
+109 ADTEKLGEQVTDTEKHINELGGEAE
-120 DAGKHVEELSG
+120 KTSG
-131 EAGKASGSLD
+131 DLD

-150 AEGFT
+150 SEGFT
-155 VLKGAVAKLA
+155 VLKGAVAQLA
-165 ADGLEKL
+165 ADGFEKL
-172 ASELKNATEQALEFE
+172 MTSAKEAWEEIDEGYDTIIKKTDATDAQLEEMQRTADKVFTSMPVEMSDTGAAVGEINTRFAATGDELESLTAYFLKYAEVNDTQVAGSVRNVAGIMKAFQEDTKNTTSVLDVLTDVGQRTGKDLNSLESEL
-187 GSIAKVST
+187 
-195 IADDTVPIEKM
+195 
-206 KDDII
+206 
-211 DLSNETG
+211 LSNS
-218 IAANVIADA
+218 A
-227 TYDAISAGQQT
+227 T
-238 GNAVKFVGDATKLAR
+238 
-253 AGFADTGDTL
+253 
-263 DLLTTI
+263 
-269 LNAYHMEASDTAKVM
+269 
-284 DVLIQTQNLGKTS
+284 
-297 VGQLSSAMGKV
+297 
-308 IPTANAYSVN
+308 
-318 LEQIAA
+318 
-324 GYAIMTANGVATS
+324 
-337 ETTTYINSML
+337 
-347 NELGKS
+347 
-353 GTKTSNVLKE
+353 
-363 ETGKSFKELMDEG
+363 FKELGLDIRQSAELLGQFEANGIDTSTALAGLKKAQQEATAEGKTMTDALGDTMERIKGAKDETEALQIATDLFG
-376 NTLADVLTIIKD
+376 KKGAAPMTQAIREQRFSLDDLTAGYTDMRNVVNDTYEATQDAPDKAKVALNNLKLELAQLGEAVLPKVEKFVSKGVDDLPKIIK
-388 NADKNSL
+388 
-395 SFGDLWGSAEAS
+395 FGE
-407 KAGLVLLGESADAY
+407 E
-421 NETLKKMESS
+421 
-431 AGATDIAFEKLE
+431 
-443 TKEYKLEKAQ
+443 
-453 NQMRNSLIEIG
+453 
-464 SVALESIVPIAEKAM
+464 
-479 PYIEN
+479 
-484 KLLSFN
+484 
-490 KNLPAIEKT
+490 
-499 VSDMLP
+499 MLP

-514 ASWKIASTALK
+514 ATWKIASTAVK
-525 GAEAVKGLATAMK
+525 GAEAVKGLATAMN
-538 TADGAQK
+538 TAEGATK
-545 LLNSSMLANP
+545 LLNTTMLANP

-573 IVTQKEETDIS
+573 VVAQKEETDIS

-637 DASGRV
+637 DASGKV
-643 KDADKKRAEY
+643 KEADKKRAEY

-713 QANYEKYDSQYSAAR
+713 QANYEKYDSQYTAAR
-728 AEMSTAELQY
+728 AEMSTAEQQY

-793 LRQNAKQA
+793 LRQDAKQA
-801 FDSTIDYMHR
+801 FNSTIDYMHR

-873 WRQKEADAIMQEMGE
+873 WRQKEANAIMQEMGE

-960 LLLWGIASGENVG
+960 LLLWGIASGEDVG

-982 KYQSQLDSGFDVQGL
+982 KYQAQLDSGFDIQAL
-997 LQWATEK
+997 LQWAIEK

-1012 GSNFSSRYQSYL
+1012 GYNFKSRYQEYL
-1024 NDMLYANNDLINEHS
+1024 EDLYWASDPINKHS
-1039 INSQADYEYWKSQG
+1039 INSPGDVEVAMREKW
-1053 YDFHATGGTIGIGQQ
+1053 FTNNATGTFMNIGQQ

-1074 GPELLQVMNGGI
+1074 GPELLQVMNGGV
-1086 KITPLSRT
+1086 KVTPLTRT
-1094 ATNTPV
+1094 TTNTPV
-1100 GAGSGTTINNYNNTV
+1100 GAGGDTIINHYNNYV
-1115 YATVRGKYDVYGMA
+1115 SATVSNDYDVDRLA
-1129 EDMATA
+1129 QRLATA
-1135 ERRIEQGKGR
+1135 EKRENIGKGR

>member
-19 KLEEA
+19 KLEKA
-24 LKSVESKGRK
+24 LANVESGGRK

-56 QQKQELLNKTLES
+56 QQKQELLNKALDS

-80 QEEIQ
+80 QEEVT
-85 RQFDNKSIGEDQYRA
+85 RQFEKGDIGEEQYRA
-100 FERELERAR
+100 FERELEKAR
-109 AETEKLGAEAE
+109 AETEKLGDQAE
-120 DAGKHVEELSG
+120 DASKRIDELGG
-131 EAGKASGSLD
+131 EADKTSGDLD
-141 KMGNTAESS
+141 KMGNTAEGS

-155 VLKGAVAKLA
+155 VLKGAVAQLA
-165 ADGLEKL
+165 ADGFEKL
-172 ASELKNATEQALEFE
+172 MSSAKEAWEEIDEGYDTIIKKTGATGQSLEELQSVADSVFGALPVEMSDTGTAVGEINTRFAATGDELESLTEYFLKYAEVNDTQVAGSVRNVSGIMKAFQEDTKNTGRVLDTLTDVGQRTGKDLSSLESEL
-187 GSIAKVST
+187 
-195 IADDTVPIEKM
+195 
-206 KDDII
+206 
-211 DLSNETG
+211 LSNS
-218 IAANVIADA
+218 A
-227 TYDAISAGQQT
+227 TFKELGLDIRQSAELLGQ
-238 GNAVKFVGDATKLAR
+238 F
-253 AGFADTGDTL
+253 
-263 DLLTTI
+263 
-269 LNAYHMEASDTAKVM
+269 E
-284 DVLIQTQNLGKTS
+284 
-297 VGQLSSAMGKV
+297 
-308 IPTANAYSVN
+308 
-318 LEQIAA
+318 
-324 GYAIMTANGVATS
+324 ANGVDTSTALAGLKKAQQEATADGKSMTEALGETIERIKGAKDETDALQIATDLFGKKGAAAMTQAIREQRFSLDDLTAGYDDMRDVVS
-337 ETTTYINSML
+337 ETFEATQDAPDKAKVAL
-347 NELGKS
+347 NNLKLEL
-353 GTKTSNVLKE
+353 
-363 ETGKSFKELMDEG
+363 
-376 NTLADVLTIIKD
+376 AQ
-388 NADKNSL
+388 
-395 SFGDLWGSAEAS
+395 
-407 KAGLVLLGESADAY
+407 LGEAV
-421 NETLKKMESS
+421 LPK
-431 AGATDIAFEKLE
+431 IEKLVSKGVE
-443 TKEYKLEKAQ
+443 
-453 NQMRNSLIEIG
+453 
-464 SVALESIVPIAEKAM
+464 
-479 PYIEN
+479 
-484 KLLSFN
+484 
-490 KNLPAIEKT
+490 NLPKIEKT

-505 LIKGVGAAY
+505 LIKGVGTAY

-713 QANYEKYDSQYSAAR
+713 QANYEKYNSQYSTAR
-728 AEMSTAELQY
+728 AEMSTAEQQY

-843 DTKSSLDERKEAY
+843 DTKSSFDERKEAY

-932 GLDVGDVFQEDYTKI
+932 GLDVGDVFQEDYTK
-947 VQDQLDKGYNISE
+947 L
-960 LLLWGIASGENVG
+960 
-973 GLFTDEFTK
+973 
-982 KYQSQLDSGFDVQGL
+982 
-997 LQWATEK
+997 
-1004 GYELGDVF
+1004 
-1012 GSNFSSRYQSYL
+1012 
-1024 NDMLYANNDLINEHS
+1024 
-1039 INSQADYEYWKSQG
+1039 
-1053 YDFHATGGTIGIGQQ
+1053 
-1068 GIVAEA
+1068 
-1074 GPELLQVMNGGI
+1074 
-1086 KITPLSRT
+1086 
-1094 ATNTPV
+1094 
-1100 GAGSGTTINNYNNTV
+1100 
-1115 YATVRGKYDVYGMA
+1115 
-1129 EDMATA
+1129 
-1135 ERRIEQGKGR
+1135 

>member
-131 EAGKASGSLD
+131 EAGKASGNLD

-155 VLKGAVAKLA
+155 VLKGAVAQLA
-165 ADGLEKL
+165 ADGFEKL
-172 ASELKNATEQALEFE
+172 MSSAKEAWEEIDEGYDTIIKKTGATGQSLEELQSVADSVFGALPVEMSDTGAAVGEINTRFAATGDELESLTAYFLKYAEVNDTQVAGSVRNVSGIMKAFQEDTKNTGKVLDTLTDVGQRTGKDLSSLESEL
-187 GSIAKVST
+187 
-195 IADDTVPIEKM
+195 
-206 KDDII
+206 
-211 DLSNETG
+211 LSNS
-218 IAANVIADA
+218 A
-227 TYDAISAGQQT
+227 T
-238 GNAVKFVGDATKLAR
+238 
-253 AGFADTGDTL
+253 
-263 DLLTTI
+263 
-269 LNAYHMEASDTAKVM
+269 
-284 DVLIQTQNLGKTS
+284 
-297 VGQLSSAMGKV
+297 
-308 IPTANAYSVN
+308 
-318 LEQIAA
+318 
-324 GYAIMTANGVATS
+324 
-337 ETTTYINSML
+337 
-347 NELGKS
+347 
-353 GTKTSNVLKE
+353 
-363 ETGKSFKELMDEG
+363 FKELGLDIRQSAELLGQFEANGIDTSVAIKGLQKAQQEATADGKTMTEALDETIERIKG
-376 NTLADVLTIIKD
+376 AKDETDALQIATDLFGKKGAAAMTQAIREQRFSLDDLTAGYDDMRDVVSETFEATQDAPDKAKVALNNLKLELAQLGEAVLPKVEKIVSKGVDDLPKIIK
-388 NADKNSL
+388 
-395 SFGDLWGSAEAS
+395 FGE
-407 KAGLVLLGESADAY
+407 E
-421 NETLKKMESS
+421 
-431 AGATDIAFEKLE
+431 
-443 TKEYKLEKAQ
+443 
-453 NQMRNSLIEIG
+453 
-464 SVALESIVPIAEKAM
+464 
-479 PYIEN
+479 
-484 KLLSFN
+484 
-490 KNLPAIEKT
+490 
-499 VSDMLP
+499 MLP

-525 GAEAVKGLATAMK
+525 GAEAVKGLATAMH
-538 TADGAQK
+538 TAEGATK
-545 LLNSSMLANP
+545 LLNTTMLANP

-573 IVTQKEETDIS
+573 VVAQKEETDIS

-701 MNSAMMRQNAEA
+701 MNSAMTRQNAEA
-713 QANYEKYDSQYSAAR
+713 QANFEKYDSQYTAAR
-728 AEMSTAELQY
+728 TAETEAERNFRRVTQNWDITAQEYLDAY
-738 RALAGDDI
+738 DWGAGTKEG
-746 SAEDYL
+746 AE
-752 RQYKAS
+752 
-758 RAFGKSNDEAWG
+758 
-770 SDEVAAAAQAYL
+770 AAQQWL
-782 NAKQATIEAGD
+782 DAKQATMEAGD

-817 AFAEERYDDVKDIL
+817 AFAEERYDDVRDIL

-947 VQDQLDKGYNISE
+947 VQDQLDAGYDITE
-960 LLLWGIASGENVG
+960 LLLWGLSSGENVG
-973 GLFTDEFTK
+973 ELFTDEFTK
-982 KYQSQLDSGFDVQGL
+982 KYQSQLDSGFDVQAF
-997 LQWATEK
+997 LQWAAENGYK
-1004 GYELGDVF
+1004 GGDIF
-1012 GSNFSSRYQSYL
+1012 GSNFAARYEQYL
-1024 NDMLYANNDLINEHS
+1024 HDMLYKNNDLINEHS

-1115 YATVRGKYDVYGMA
+1115 YATVRDKYDVYGMA
-1129 EDMATA
+1129 EDMATQ